1 LLFDKVATKN
11 NFMINSMWRFLPVFS
26 IVFFLTILLPNI
38 NAQDLDGAKL
48 YRSNCSS
55 CHDITDR
62 LTGPPLKGARE
73 RAPEGD
79 WIYSWVKNSSKVIQ
93 SGDAYAVKIYKEY
106 NETKMQAFPAL
117 SNEEIDAIL
126 DYADNW
132 TPPVKSVANIDAGD
146 GAKEESNSKMYIII
160 AWVVIV
166 LLVIGVIQLAR
177 VVNEMDIIVAA
188 DEDEKEDA
196 LLKAVK
202 NLKESDFS
210 YLSILKDRRVMIP
223 SGIIIFCFVASGVW
237 DFQTNLGRQQ
247 GYAPE
252 QPIAFSHKVHAGI
265 NKIDCQYCHSGARKG
280 KSAVI
285 PSLNVCMNCHKAIDK
300 YDGGELW
307 NGKDGTAE
315 IHKIYEHIG
324 WDSEKRRFKEGAE
337 TKNIEWTRIHN
348 LPDHVYFNHAQHV
361 NAGKVEC
368 QTCHGPVEEMDVL
381 KQHAPLSMGWCINC
395 HRETEVQ
402 FDNEYYEHYEQFHQE
417 LSSGERKKV
426 TVEHIGGTECQ
437 KCHY

>member
-1 LLFDKVATKN
+1 
-11 NFMINSMWRFLPVFS
+11 MWRFLPIFS
-26 IVFFLTILLPNI
+26 VLIILTTLLPNI
-38 NAQDLDGAKL
+38 NAQDLDGSKL

-55 CHDITDR
+55 CHDIIDR

-73 RAPEGD
+73 RVPEGD
-79 WIYSWVKNSSKVIQ
+79 WIYSWVKNSQKIIK
-93 SGDAYAVKIYKEY
+93 SGDPYAVKVYKEY

-126 DYADNW
+126 DYADSW
-132 TPPVKSVANIDAGD
+132 TAPVKSTANTNLAD
-146 GAKEESNSKMYIII
+146 GANEESNSKTYIII
-160 AWVVIV
+160 AWVAII
-166 LLVIGVIQLAR
+166 LLVIG
-177 VVNEMDIIVAA
+177 IITISSLVKSLDELVYSI
-188 DEDEKEDA
+188 DEDEREDA
-196 LLKAVK
+196 TAMVIKKLRDT
-202 NLKESDFS
+202 EFS
-210 YLSILKDRRVMIP
+210 YLGIFKDRRVMIP
-223 SGIIIFCFVASGVW
+223 TGIVIFCFVASGVW
-237 DFQTNLGRQQ
+237 DFQSNLGRQQ

-252 QPIAFSHKVHAGI
+252 QPIAFSHKIHAGI

-300 YDGGELW
+300 YDGDELW
-307 NGKDGTAE
+307 NGKDGTSE
-315 IHKIYEHIG
+315 IHKIYAHIG
-324 WDSEKRRFKEGAE
+324 WDPEKRRFKEGAE

-417 LSSGERKKV
+417 LSSGERNKV

>member
-1 LLFDKVATKN
+1 
-11 NFMINSMWRFLPVFS
+11 MFS
-26 IVFFLTILLPNI
+26 VLIFLTTLLPNI
-38 NAQDLDGAKL
+38 NAQDLDGSKL

-55 CHDITDR
+55 CHDIIDR

-73 RAPEGD
+73 RVPEGD

-93 SGDAYAVKIYKEY
+93 SGDQYAVKIYKEY

-126 DYADNW
+126 DYADSW
-132 TPPVKSVANIDAGD
+132 TAPVKSTANADLGD
-146 GAKEESNSKMYIII
+146 GAKEESNSKTYIII
-160 AWVVIV
+160 AWVAII
-166 LLVIGVIQLAR
+166 LLVIGIKTISS
-177 VVNEMDIIVAA
+177 VVKSLDELVYSI
-188 DEDEKEDA
+188 DEDEREDA
-196 LLKAVK
+196 TAMVIKKLRDT
-202 NLKESDFS
+202 EFS
-210 YLSILKDRRVMIP
+210 YLGIFKDRRVMIP
-223 SGIIIFCFVASGVW
+223 AGIVVFCFVASGVW

-252 QPIAFSHKVHAGI
+252 QPIAFSHKIHAGI

-300 YDGGELW
+300 YDGDELW
-307 NGKDGTAE
+307 NGKDGTDE
-315 IHKIYEHIG
+315 IHKIYAHIG
-324 WDSEKRRFKEGAE
+324 WDPEKRRFKEGAE

-417 LSSGERKKV
+417 LSSGERNKV